1 METTQEGVSAPPHEA
16 IRGETESLQHLF
28 VMRHGDR
35 WDDANRSWVHSAP
48 RPWDPPLTD
57 QGKRRARDVGIKLRN
72 EGWNITRVFCSPF
85 LRCAQTASEVVA
97 ALCALDDI
105 DNTSHETSALDI
117 AIDPSRVKV
126 PPNLLHSG
134 GICVCL
140 YVWREILPGER
151 FFNSYVHDFSTCVY
165 IVNRG

>member
-1 METTQEGVSAPPHEA
+1 METTQEDASAPPHEA
-16 IRGETESLQHLF
+16 IRGEAEAETESSLQHLF

-57 QGKRRARDVGIKLRN
+57 QGKRRARDVGIRLRN

-97 ALCALDDI
+97 ALCALDD
-105 DNTSHETSALDI
+105 NTSHDTSALDI

-126 PPNLLHSG
+126 PP
-134 GICVCL
+134 
-140 YVWREILPGER
+140 
-151 FFNSYVHDFSTCVY
+151 YVHDFSLLVS
-165 IVNRG
+165 IL